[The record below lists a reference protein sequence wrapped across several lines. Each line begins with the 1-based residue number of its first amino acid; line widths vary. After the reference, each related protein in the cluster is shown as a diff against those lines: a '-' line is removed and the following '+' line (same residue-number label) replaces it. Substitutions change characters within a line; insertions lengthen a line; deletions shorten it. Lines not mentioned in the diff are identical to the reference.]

1 MEAVGQFRP
10 RGNEVD
16 RGIENQLGP
25 LRRPRV
31 LQSDSLETGRADQL
45 GCFLNDSEGRLCR
58 FERTHPCCGV
68 EFVLHMCVGV
78 ARAAHK
84 RCAAND
90 KSFCKVGN
98 NLFAAE
104 AVLRGKDSALFEK
117 VRDGPHGVHG
127 LRGFAGNNAQI
138 EFRQSARLMRGMQL
152 CVKLMRSGYLQ
163 PLAIQCLG
171 VLRTPNKGPNLR
183 DLRQVRGVEASDRAA
198 PDDANAFDQSSDSWT
213 RRTWNWTSIR
223 AGFLTAKDADVRREP
238 WKQIPLHRLAE
249 ARERWNR
256 RCCANRR

>member
-1 MEAVGQFRP
+1 MEAVRQFRQ
-10 RGNEVD
+10 RGNDVD

-31 LQSDSLETGRADQL
+31 LQSDSLDTGRADQL
-45 GCFLNDSEGRLCR
+45 GNFLNDCDRRIRRL
-58 FERTHPCCGV
+58 ERTHPCRCV
-68 EFVLHMCVGV
+68 EFVLNVRV
-78 ARAAHK
+78 AVALATHK
-84 RCAAND
+84 RCAANHE
-90 KSFCKVGN
+90 SFSEVRDN
-98 NLFAAE
+98 FFTAE
-104 AVLRGKDSALFEK
+104 AVLRGENGAFFEK
-117 VRDGPHGVHG
+117 MGNRPHSFHG

-163 PLAIQCLG
+163 PVAIQCLG
-171 VLRTPNKGPNLR
+171 VLRTPNKSPNLR

-198 PDDANAFDQSSDSWT
+198 PDNANALDQSSDSWT